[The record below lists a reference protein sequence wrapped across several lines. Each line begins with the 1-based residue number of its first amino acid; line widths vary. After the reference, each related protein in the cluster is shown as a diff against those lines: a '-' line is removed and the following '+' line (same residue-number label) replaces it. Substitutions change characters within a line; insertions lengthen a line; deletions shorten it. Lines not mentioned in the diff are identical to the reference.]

1 MGARPRSTSA
11 SRRIINDALAAR
23 ASLPERAARVLRPF
37 QRFHLRPGA
46 RVPRIDTSTVS
57 RHSKASIHDVQP
69 DSAKRWVC
77 ERLGNGADDLKPELL
92 PESHGGL
99 V

>member
-1 MGARPRSTSA
+1 VGARPRSTSA

-23 ASLPERAARVLRPF
+23 ASLPERAARVLGPF
-37 QRFHLRPGA
+37 QRIHLRPGA

-57 RHSKASIHDVQP
+57 RHSEASMHDVQA
-69 DSAKRWVC
+69 DSAKCRVC
-77 ERLGNGADDLKPELL
+77 ERLGYGADDLKPELL
-92 PESHGGL
+92 PKSHGGL